1 MEVGARVLVR
11 NALLVD
17 PCLAHVTQH
26 TLSYVIRVPS
36 RLVRLV

>member
-17 PCLAHVTQH
+17 PCLAHVTQR